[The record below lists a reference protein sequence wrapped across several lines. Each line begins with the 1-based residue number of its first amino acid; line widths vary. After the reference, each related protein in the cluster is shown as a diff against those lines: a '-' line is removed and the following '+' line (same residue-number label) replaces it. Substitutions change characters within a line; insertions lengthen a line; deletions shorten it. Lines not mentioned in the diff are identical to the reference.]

1 MPVDDGWD
9 FPVLNRKG
17 AESLESL
24 TEERTTLHE
33 EAIANTKQLA
43 IDVSNASTDLHVRR
57 IRNRYGAEKGRI
69 KTERKLLDQK
79 ILVSKLW
86 AANDTLMKMV
96 YTKDADKVG
105 KKRCVDMRNPLIV
118 APPLSS
124 SSTVMMNFIAHQ
136 SSSSTAMMNMIAQ
149 LQQSVQTSSTAP
161 NSVQHAMRVYK

>member
-79 ILVSKLW
+79 ILVSN
-86 AANDTLMKMV
+86 A
-96 YTKDADKVG
+96 
-105 KKRCVDMRNPLIV
+105 
-118 APPLSS
+118 
-124 SSTVMMNFIAHQ
+124 
-136 SSSSTAMMNMIAQ
+136 
-149 LQQSVQTSSTAP
+149 
-161 NSVQHAMRVYK
+161 

>member
-86 AANDTLMKMV
+86 VANDTLMKMV

-105 KKRCVDMRNPLIV
+105 KKRCVDMRNP
-118 APPLSS
+118 
-124 SSTVMMNFIAHQ
+124 SSTAMMNFIAHQ